1 MRFFI
6 IIFCLLYSNLLFSQ
20 KFFIEVVVPNIP
32 SINGE
37 IQIGLYNKSATFP
50 KVGKE
55 FKTYRYKVTKKRMK
69 FKLTGLPRG
78 FYALALYHDINSDK
92 VCNRNLIGIP
102 TERFGFSNN
111 VKPIL
116 SAPSFK
122 SARLILLENKV
133 VEIKLQ

>member
-32 SINGE
+32 SIKGE
-37 IQIGLYNKSATFP
+37 IQIGLYNNSATFP

-69 FKLTGLPRG
+69 FKLTNKILDYIWVKGLEYKDAYVWSELEGADHKAMTATLR
-78 FYALALYHDINSDK
+78 
-92 VCNRNLIGIP
+92 
-102 TERFGFSNN
+102 
-111 VKPIL
+111 VK
-116 SAPSFK
+116 
-122 SARLILLENKV
+122 
-133 VEIKLQ
+133 